1 MKIII
6 SDPLPTSATKL
17 LETEGWVVD
26 ARSGRPAE
34 ELANDIADAD
44 ALIVRSATKVTS
56 QLIASAPQLRVIA
69 RAGSGVDNVDLQ
81 AASERGILV
90 LNAPGANSISVAEHA
105 FALIISSARSIP
117 RADAQMKNSKW
128 EKKTLRGVELRG
140 KVLGVIGLGRIGREL
155 AHRARAFDMTV
166 VAHDPFIATHI
177 AQELGIELLPLPGL
191 AKQAD
196 FISLH
201 LPSTETTKGMVNAE
215 FLDACK
221 ADVRIIN
228 TARGDL
234 IDESALAEAI
244 HNGRIGGAG
253 LDVYAQEPPPDNAL
267 TGHVDVIATPHIA
280 GSTTEAQELVG
291 IEAATSVREYLRSGV
306 VRNAV
311 NYPSVGP
318 EEFNRLRPYLLLVE
332 RMGSFLA
339 QLSDSRISG
348 LGIRYYGE
356 LAQGSNEMLV
366 GAALVGMF
374 QHMLSSSSIS
384 LVNARSIAEQ
394 RGLEVIESRSTR
406 PRNFTN
412 LVSLKL
418 QTETTEHWAEGAV
431 FEPGQPRLVRLDDV
445 EIEMPLEGTVLVI
458 RNNDQP
464 GVIGDVGTVLGR
476 HNVNIATFALGR
488 STAGA
493 IGAVRVGS
501 PTAQG
506 PVGTVTLP
514 GAILDDIREIGA
526 VQSVHVVKL

>member
-17 LETEGWVVD
+17 LETEGWTVD

-105 FALIISSARSIP
+105 FALIMSLARSIP
-117 RADAQMKNSKW
+117 RADAQMKNRKW
-128 EKKTLRGVELRG
+128 EKKSFRGVELRG

-166 VAHDPFIATHI
+166 VAHDPFITTHI
-177 AQELGIELLPLPGL
+177 AQELGIELLPLSDL
-191 AKQAD
+191 AKQSD

-201 LPSTETTKGMVNAE
+201 LPSTETTKGMVDAK
-215 FLDACK
+215 FLNDCK
-221 ADVRIIN
+221 ADVRIVN

-234 IDESALAEAI
+234 IDESALTDAI
-244 HNGRIGGAG
+244 NNGQIGGAG
-253 LDVYAQEPPPDNAL
+253 LDVYAQEPPTDSAL
-267 TGHVDVIATPHIA
+267 TGHVDVVATPHIA

-311 NYPSVGP
+311 NYPSVGA

-332 RMGSFLA
+332 RMGSLLA
-339 QLSDSRISG
+339 QLADSRISG
-348 LGIRYYGE
+348 MGIRYYGD
-356 LAQGSNEMLV
+356 LAQASNEMLV
-366 GAALVGMF
+366 GGALVGMF
-374 QHMLSSSSIS
+374 QHMLSSSVS

-406 PRNFTN
+406 SRNFTN

-418 QTETTEHWAEGAV
+418 QTETAEHWAEGAV

-458 RNNDQP
+458 RNSDQP
-464 GVIGDVGTVLGR
+464 GVIGEVGTVLGR
-476 HNVNIATFALGR
+476 YDVNIATFALGR

-501 PTAQG
+501 PTEQSR
-506 PVGTVTLP
+506 VNTTTLP
-514 GAILDDIREIGA
+514 SELLDDIREIGA